1 MAQTFWILDAH
12 THQPVCFTTATA
24 SQNISVASLSLIG
37 LAQEILTPLGKTPLI
52 VADSEHLSSDL
63 IQNISQNAMFDLLV
77 PIRHHSAYRKQCEAI
92 DEKQFTRHWAGY
104 ATTKLPYELRQGE
117 AGTYWQFVQRNG
129 ECPSQWTFKGFL
141 STDDRDEVQALTDEF
156 PKRWH
161 VEEFFNASQALG
173 WKRSGTMNLNIRY
186 GQMTMA
192 LMAQTVIHG
201 LRSRLGKPYCN
212 WDATHLAKDLFFA
225 LDGDVRIIKDR
236 IVVTYY
242 NAPNAERLKAYYMD
256 LPKKLA
262 AENIDPRVPWLY
274 NYKLDFCF
282 R

>member
-1 MAQTFWILDAH
+1 M
-12 THQPVCFTTATA
+12 
-24 SQNISVASLSLIG
+24 
-37 LAQEILTPLGKTPLI
+37 TPY
-52 VADSEHLSSDL
+52 S
-63 IQNISQNAMFDLLV
+63 
-77 PIRHHSAYRKQCEAI
+77 KQCKAI

-104 ATTKLPYELRQGE
+104 ATVKLPYEIKRGN

-129 ECPSQWTFKGFL
+129 ECPDEWSFKGFL
-141 STDDRDEVQALTDEF
+141 STNDRDEIQALTNDY

-161 VEEFFNASQALG
+161 VEEFFNANQALG

-192 LMAQTVIHG
+192 LIAQTALHG
-201 LRSRLGKPYCN
+201 LRSRLGKPYSN

-225 LDGDVRIIKDR
+225 LEGDVRVIKDR

-242 NAPNAERLKAYYMD
+242 NAPNSERLKACYMD

-262 AENIDPRVPWLY
+262 EQNIDPRVPWLY
-274 NYKLDFCF
+274 NYKLDFRF